1 MSAASRMPSGI
12 VIQASVIAGLVSDF
26 GEQAVNVML
35 NATTQVNALSFIKWT
50 VSGSILQDPV
60 MLHNAV
66 STSKGLSRG

>member
-12 VIQASVIAGLVSDF
+12 AIQASIITGLNSDF

-35 NATTQVNALSFIKWT
+35 NAITQVNALSFIKWI
-50 VSGSILQDPV
+50 VSGSKLQDPA

-66 STSKGLSRG
+66 STSKGLSRA